1 MDDKGSASSLS
12 SRSSWVLRVF
22 AWELISQELNLD
34 ANRIGGYLME
44 IDHRWLDA
52 FEVEKSRTQKEITA

>member
-1 MDDKGSASSLS
+1 
-12 SRSSWVLRVF
+12 VF